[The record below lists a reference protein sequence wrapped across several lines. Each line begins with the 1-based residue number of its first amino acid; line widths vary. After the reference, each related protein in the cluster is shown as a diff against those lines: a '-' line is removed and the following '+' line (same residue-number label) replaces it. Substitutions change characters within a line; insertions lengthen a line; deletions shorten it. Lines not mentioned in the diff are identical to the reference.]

1 MTVKHATQL
10 LSKTMSMALS
20 TFETPQSTATAKYS
34 ELIDSFFDCLNVR
47 SLTEER
53 RNIKPLLEPYGNQN
67 NARFKWLVE
76 NFLICGTKA

>member
-10 LSKTMSMALS
+10 LSKTMSVALS

-47 SLTEER
+47 SLTEE
-53 RNIKPLLEPYGNQN
+53 K
-67 NARFKWLVE
+67 KH
-76 NFLICGTKA
+76 